1 MDGLFILIMLLIP
14 YMIPS
19 IIAYRRW
26 HRSYKAI
33 IALNILLGWTF
44 LGWVVCLVW
53 SLSGDTEPKTL
64 VEMEPKDLVK
74 KYFIVSADT
83 KERIKGF
90 YTDDGALKSIDDNG
104 LKVSNVSKNAEGG
117 MDFTVEVPS

>member
-1 MDGLFILIMLLIP
+1 MDGLFILTMLLIP
-14 YMIPS
+14 YFIPS
-19 IIAYRRW
+19 IVAYRRW
-26 HRSYKAI
+26 HRSCKAI

-74 KYFIVSADT
+74 KFFLVSDDT
-83 KERIKGF
+83 KERIQGF
-90 YTDDGALKSIDDNG
+90 YTDEGLLKLIDERGFSIS
-104 LKVSNVSKNAEGG
+104 KVKKNTEGG
-117 MDFTVEVPS
+117 MDFLVVIPD